1 MGGISGHNFL
11 SSVEVY
17 NPSTNTWQMGP
28 SLKAPRPDMGVAV
41 LEGTVY
47 VAGGNRGTGRLRS
60 VERLAP
66 VAKRFAV
73 PLKSYLYCSRW
84 VKVASMPTKRSNF
97 SLVSLGGKLLAA
109 VGFDGSG
116 VTDVVE
122 VYHPEL
128 NKWQV
133 VSSLPSP
140 KSALSAVVVAR
151 RKLDK
156 EAEER
161 CRYKNRSHLMD
172 EQIVELMAKSKISN
186 DNASETQ

>member
-1 MGGISGHNFL
+1 MA
-11 SSVEVY
+11 
-17 NPSTNTWQMGP
+17 
-28 SLKAPRPDMGVAV
+28 SLLIK
-41 LEGTVY
+41 
-47 VAGGNRGTGRLRS
+47 RL
-60 VERLAP
+60 
-66 VAKRFAV
+66 
-73 PLKSYLYCSRW
+73 
-84 VKVASMPTKRSNF
+84 NF
-97 SLVSLGGKLLAA
+97 SLVSFGGKLLAA
-109 VGFDGSG
+109 GGFDRSG

-161 CRYKNRSHLMD
+161 CRYKNRSALME
-172 EQIVELMAKSKISN
+172 EQIVELMAKSNISN
-186 DNASETQ
+186 VDSSEI

>member
-1 MGGISGHNFL
+1 M
-11 SSVEVY
+11 
-17 NPSTNTWQMGP
+17 
-28 SLKAPRPDMGVAV
+28 
-41 LEGTVY
+41 
-47 VAGGNRGTGRLRS
+47 
-60 VERLAP
+60 
-66 VAKRFAV
+66 
-73 PLKSYLYCSRW
+73 
-84 VKVASMPTKRSNF
+84 KVASLPTKRSNL

-109 VGFDGSG
+109 GGYDGSG

-186 DNASETQ
+186 DDASETQ